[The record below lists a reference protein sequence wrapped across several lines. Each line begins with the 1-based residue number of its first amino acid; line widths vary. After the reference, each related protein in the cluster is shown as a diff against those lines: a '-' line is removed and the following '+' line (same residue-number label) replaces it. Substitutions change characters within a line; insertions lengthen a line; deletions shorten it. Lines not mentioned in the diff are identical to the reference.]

1 MKASELIKELQKQI
15 DDASVGDR
23 EVFWWNDKISNFEK
37 VDSVYSTCGSIDCI
51 ALNGIEE

>member
-15 DDASVGDR
+15 DDVGDR
-23 EVFWWNDKISNFEK
+23 EVYWWNDKTLNFSK

-51 ALNGIEE
+51 ALNGVEE